1 MSAID
6 DVIKQIEK
14 EKAGIQKHIDVIEK
28 VLDDEKDEGKKSDLY
43 MAHSAKL
50 AKFYSLLQKS
60 SEQMIDAL
68 KVDPE
73 GKGNDDFD

>member
-28 VLDDEKDEGKKSDLY
+28 ILDDEKDEGRKSDLY
-43 MAHSAKL
+43 MAYSAKL

-73 GKGNDDFD
+73 GKGTDDFD